1 MTLRFLK
8 NKRMIARTL
17 PFFNW
22 QPSTYVVTPAAI
34 LSGQAGGASTGKE
47 DNFFVKSMVTNHEIN
62 HCRMANKYHQIYI
75 TY

>member
-1 MTLRFLK
+1 LKVIDGAEQK

-34 LSGQAGGASTGKE
+34 LSGQAGGASTGKD
-47 DNFFVKSMVTNHEIN
+47 DNFFVK
-62 HCRMANKYHQIYI
+62 IYGH
-75 TY
+75 TP